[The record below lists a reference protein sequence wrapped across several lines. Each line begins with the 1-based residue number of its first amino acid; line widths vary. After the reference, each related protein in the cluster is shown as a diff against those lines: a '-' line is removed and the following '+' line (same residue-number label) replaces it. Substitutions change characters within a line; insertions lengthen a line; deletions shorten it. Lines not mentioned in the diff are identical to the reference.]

1 MRPFISLQNKWIRTV
16 IALTFWLLVWHGLAA
31 WVGTALLLPGPLLVG
46 RTLLDMLWGLFSAP
60 LENTGFLEAT
70 GFSLLGVLTGFA
82 IGVAAGSL
90 LAVLTWASPLLDAIF
105 SPFLRVVRTTPVA
118 SFIILALLWLSN
130 RVVPMVIAALMVAPI
145 LWSSTKTALE
155 ETDKSLLEMARV
167 YGFSPFRTFRLIY
180 LPQLLPQWTAAAATA
195 MGLAWKSGIA
205 AEVLAQPS
213 PAMGTNLFRAKLYL
227 NTDQLFAWTVLVVLL
242 SFLLERLF
250 VRAMARLGR
259 RYT

>member
-1 MRPFISLQNKWIRTV
+1 MRPFISLKNKWIRAI
-16 IALTFWLLVWHGLAA
+16 IALAFWLLVWQGLAA
-31 WVGTALLLPGPLLVG
+31 WVGIPLLLPGPRAVGETLWVLLG
-46 RTLLDMLWGLFSAP
+46 SA
-60 LENTGFLEAT
+60 GFRAAT
-70 GFSLLGVLTGFA
+70 GFSLLGILVGFA
-82 IGVAAGSL
+82 IGVASGSL

-130 RVVPMVIAALMVAPI
+130 RTVPMVIAALMVAPI

-155 ETDKSLLEMARV
+155 EADKSLLEMARV
-167 YGFSPFRTFRLIY
+167 YAFSRFRTFRLIY
-180 LPQLLPQWTAAAATA
+180 LPQLLPQWTAAAATG

-205 AEVLAQPS
+205 AEVIAQPS